1 MLYRNKE
8 GGRGK
13 DYCEYVSQTQKA
25 LSPRWTGKKMTL
37 RQIKRAGRL
46 QEKGSCEYGEDD
58 SWTSIRG
65 INKRPLAFQRVPF
78 CNETDGSIS
87 RSALAYPYGLPR
99 GEKVGYQEN
108 KIRNIQSIPR
118 NLRMANKNG
127 CVIGYLLASK

>member
-1 MLYRNKE
+1 
-8 GGRGK
+8 
-13 DYCEYVSQTQKA
+13 
-25 LSPRWTGKKMTL
+25 MTL
-37 RQIKRAGRL
+37 KQIKRAGRL

-108 KIRNIQSIPR
+108 KIRNIQSIPL

-127 CVIGYLLASK
+127 CVIGYLLDSK